1 MSAQVTF
8 GLLRRHSVININL
21 SSARNSL
28 VSKFEYMDKKP
39 TFCDR
44 HCEPAVTKY
53 LKEYDGEAI

>member
-1 MSAQVTF
+1 MTT
-8 GLLRRHSVININL
+8 VI
-21 SSARNSL
+21 SL

-44 HCEPAVTKY
+44 HCEPAVAKY